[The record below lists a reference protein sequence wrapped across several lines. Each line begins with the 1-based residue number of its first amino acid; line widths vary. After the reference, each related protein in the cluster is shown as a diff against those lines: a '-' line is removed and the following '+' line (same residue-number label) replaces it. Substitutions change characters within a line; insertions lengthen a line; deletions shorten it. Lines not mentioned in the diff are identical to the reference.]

1 VKSSN
6 TIAKKNAQI
15 KESQGESERGFVVS
29 PGVTPDE
36 INGKMMQKSKN
47 QSKRSQVGTRFSP
60 KSTQDEDK
68 DKDKQTEH
76 QDHDKE
82 KKRKQAKDKDKE
94 HRSQG

>member
-36 INGKMMQKSKN
+36 INGKMTQKKQKSIKAQPSLN
-47 QSKRSQVGTRFSP
+47 EVFA
-60 KSTQDEDK
+60 KS
-68 DKDKQTEH
+68 H
-76 QDHDKE
+76 A
-82 KKRKQAKDKDKE
+82 R
-94 HRSQG
+94 QG

>member
-36 INGKMMQKSKN
+36 INGKMTQKSKN
-47 QSKRSQVGTRFSP
+47 QSKRSQV
-60 KSTQDEDK
+60 
-68 DKDKQTEH
+68 
-76 QDHDKE
+76 
-82 KKRKQAKDKDKE
+82 
-94 HRSQG
+94 